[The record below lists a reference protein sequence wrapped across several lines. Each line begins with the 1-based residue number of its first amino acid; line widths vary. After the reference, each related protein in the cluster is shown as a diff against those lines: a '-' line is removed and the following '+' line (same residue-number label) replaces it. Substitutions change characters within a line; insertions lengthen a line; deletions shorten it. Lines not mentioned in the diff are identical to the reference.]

1 MVHMTR
7 DFVMTHEQVRE
18 RLPEYAA
25 VVALGGAAPQPQELA
40 AHLRG
45 CASCQAELEELVTLT
60 DAAYAGR
67 IPAAAAYP
75 RPDLACLGLRVAA
88 RPAPAQPG
96 VFDRLGRL
104 VVSFSEALLA
114 SLQTPSLAGA
124 MRGSLLCRYTQGG
137 GPRNI
142 DVTIEVFTEDS
153 ARERGRIQVM
163 VDVPDNDPFDQSGS
177 RVILQ
182 ADDRSWDA
190 ATDETG
196 CVSFAGI
203 PLGALPR
210 LRVEVVPKTT

>member
-1 MVHMTR
+1 MPHMTNL
-7 DFVMTHEQVRE
+7 VMTHEQVRE

-25 VVALGGAAPQPQELA
+25 MVALGGAAPQPQDLA
-40 AHLRG
+40 AHVRG
-45 CASCQAELEELVTLT
+45 CTSCREELEDLLALT
-60 DAAYAGR
+60 GAAYEGR
-67 IPAAAAYP
+67 IPAAPAYP
-75 RPDLACLGLRVAA
+75 QPDLSCLGLRMST
-88 RPAPAQPG
+88 APEQPG

-153 ARERGRIQVM
+153 ARERGRVQVM
-163 VDVPDNDPFDQSGS
+163 VDVPDSDPFDQSGS
-177 RVILQ
+177 HVTLQ
-182 ADDRSWDA
+182 ADGRSWDA

-196 CVSFAGI
+196 CASFAGV
-203 PLGALPR
+203 PLRALPR